1 MPVGVTITFNKQFSC
16 TYAYAPLAL
25 QICHRQQ
32 LLNLQYCSI
41 NLSSLGNALSTYHQ
55 QLYTGIPARGKSL
68 PDLADL
74 RLDCRKEIH
83 VYLCLSLDCHCLC
96 QCNSA
101 IFSNKIF
108 KMHHMFKQIKY
119 VIKQTKL

>member
-1 MPVGVTITFNKQFSC
+1 MPVGVTITFNKQVSC

-83 VYLCLSLDCHCLC
+83 VYLCLSLDCHCHAVAFVNVTL
-96 QCNSA
+96 Q
-101 IFSNKIF
+101 FSV
-108 KMHHMFKQIKY
+108 IKY
-119 VIKQTKL
+119 SKCIICLNK